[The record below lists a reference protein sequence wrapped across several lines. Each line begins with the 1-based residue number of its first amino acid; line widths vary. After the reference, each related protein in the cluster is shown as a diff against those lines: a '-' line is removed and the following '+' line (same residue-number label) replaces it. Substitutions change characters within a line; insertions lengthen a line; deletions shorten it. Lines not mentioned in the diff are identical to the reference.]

1 MGDERLFRASHPPV
15 SYSLRVTSYELLVT
29 SYKLDV
35 ARTRNP

>member
-1 MGDERLFRASHPPV
+1 MSGFFGLLIRLFLIR
-15 SYSLRVTSYELLVT
+15 YELLVT